1 MESTAKKPRL
11 TDSEVEGFKRE
22 GYLLYKHQVL
32 PPAKFK
38 GLKEHFEEKLAA
50 LPDDVRPEQ
59 MDVPHFTDTKLFEWL
74 FADEILD
81 LIEPIIGPD
90 IALFS
95 SHFISKPAGNGKRV
109 PWHEDASYWKQMIS
123 PIEVVTVWLAI
134 DDSSM
139 ENGCMFVIPRTHH
152 NGVSDY
158 EEVENLDNSLFP
170 IEIKRGRVDESIA
183 VPCELNV
190 GEASL
195 HHSGLIHGSPQNF
208 SNKRRT
214 GYTMRY
220 MPSSVKALGGKSE
233 LGHGHINYLAR
244 GRDLAGNVYGDPSKV
259 YPELA
264 RYRELT
270 KRKGH

>member
-1 MESTAKKPRL
+1 
-11 TDSEVEGFKRE
+11 VERFQEE
-22 GYLLYKHQVL
+22 GYLLYKHPVL
-32 PPAKFK
+32 PNSKFDA
-38 GLKEHFEEKLAA
+38 LKAHFEEKLAS
-50 LPDDVRPEQ
+50 LPEGIRPEQ
-59 MDVPHFTDTKLFEWL
+59 MDVPHFTDPKLFEWL

-81 LIEPIIGPD
+81 LVEPIIGPD

-134 DDSSM
+134 DDSNAD
-139 ENGCMFVIPRTHH
+139 NGCMYVIPRSHLEH
-152 NGVSDY
+152 GLSEYEAVSD
-158 EEVENLDNSLFP
+158 LDKSLFP
-170 IEIKRGRVDESIA
+170 IEIKKGRFDERDA
-183 VPCELNV
+183 APCELKAN
-190 GEASL
+190 EASL
-195 HHSGLIHGSPQNF
+195 HHSALIHGSPQNV

-220 MPSSVKALGGKSE
+220 MSTAVKALAGKSE

-244 GRDLAGNVYGDPSKV
+244 GRDLADNIYGDPSKV

-264 RYRELT
+264 RYHES
-270 KRKGH
+270 KGRKGH